1 MRRILLAALAIVWT
15 VLMACTPPQQSSTS
29 KSRTQAS
36 DQDLFVQLSRVFC
49 DESSD
54 KGTPYVANTLEPC
67 VLPSDPV
74 NAVEDMVINLDS
86 VDCTTFVEYMA
97 AAMLGGVKVPDR
109 DDCILQQKVQA
120 LRYRNGRRGNYA
132 SRKHYFS
139 EWIRDNVAQGLM
151 TEVTESCVG
160 AVHMTKKINFMSTH
174 PHSYPQLSAC
184 PELVEQIRKVEES
197 LSASAMCYIPCDRIA
212 DNFPILKAGDII
224 AFVTSIPGL
233 DIQHVGMVWWP
244 DKKTGSPRLLH
255 ASSAK
260 GRVMI
265 TPHSIADYA
274 TKAKNCVGIKV
285 VRLRCSVG

>member
-67 VLPSDPV
+67 VLPADPV
-74 NAVEDMVINLDS
+74 NGVEDMVINLDS

-97 AAMLGGVKVPDR
+97 AAMLAGVKAPDR
-109 DDCILQQKVQA
+109 NDSLLRQKVQA
-120 LRYRNGRRGNYA
+120 LRYRNGQRGNYA

-139 EWIRDNVAQGLM
+139 EWISDNVAQGLM
-151 TEVTESCVG
+151 TDVTESCAG
-160 AVHMTKKINFMSTH
+160 AVHVTKKINFMSTH
-174 PHSYPQLSAC
+174 PQSYTQLSASS
-184 PELVEQIRKVEES
+184 ELVEQIRKVEER
-197 LSASAMCYIPCDRIA
+197 LSASDMCYVPCDRIA
-212 DNFPILKAGDII
+212 DNFQNLKAGDII
-224 AFVTSIPGL
+224 AFVTSIHGL

-244 DKKTGSPRLLH
+244 DTKTGSPRLLH

-265 TPHSIADYA
+265 SPNSIADYA
-274 TKAKNCVGIKV
+274 SKAKNCVGIKV
-285 VRLRCSVG
+285 VRL